1 MKWFEKTIEYK
12 FIRDFHNLLALPLDG
27 EEEKLGDTI
36 FSDNDKFFIVEFK
49 KEYNPKSEKD
59 KYLDWQLAYEKLR
72 LNSSNQC
79 HFAVYG
85 TEKNNTLVLTQ
96 NNYLNFLAGINQE
109 QAGEIIPITLQEVFI
124 RNSIEYS
131 RFKEYA
137 SLVMSLK
144 KSKQGEQTSGSVELA
159 KISEDIIVICP
170 NKMVATLSE
179 ALATFSNRLT
189 NDNNTPTIAPKL
201 KPRRP
206 F

>member
-1 MKWFEKTIEYK
+1 
-12 FIRDFHNLLALPLDG
+12 
-27 EEEKLGDTI
+27 
-36 FSDNDKFFIVEFK
+36 
-49 KEYNPKSEKD
+49 
-59 KYLDWQLAYEKLR
+59 
-72 LNSSNQC
+72 
-79 HFAVYG
+79 
-85 TEKNNTLVLTQ
+85 
-96 NNYLNFLAGINQE
+96 LNFLAGINQE

-189 NDNNTPTIAPKL
+189 NDNNTPTIVPKL